1 MLQLLLLGFR
11 GRVELDLVQPPVVHQ
26 ISHLPIPR
34 HLKTDLTTRRQTVVR
49 VVLEVLV
56 ALPVLPHTL
65 TVLTL
70 VLQFLTHVSETQTTY
85 LCQRDNTCLK
95 DRLPDLLRKYLG
107 IAKAVP
113 EEVGESARLE
123 DSPEFDHIII

>member
-26 ISHLPIPR
+26 IPHLPVPR
-34 HLKTDLTTRRQTVVR
+34 HLKTDLTTRRQSVVG

-70 VLQFLTHVSETQTTY
+70 VLQFLTHVSETQTAY

-95 DRLPDLLRKYLG
+95 DRVPALLRKYLG